1 MNELNKMIPFKTWL
15 ENKILSENYQPE
27 VTGILKVKP
36 EPSEL
41 LNLQQ
46 RVLEKFPDLKPLP
59 TDKLHV
65 TMLHQKFAKPL
76 AKVTL
81 PPLEATL
88 TFDPKEVYLIE
99 REGRKSVFAVVNEQE
114 ALKLYMDK
122 LGPSLGIQLQTEPKR
137 LFHVTLANL
146 TGNPADSVGHSEENP
161 ITNGAIQVLVS

>member
-1 MNELNKMIPFKTWL
+1 MIPFKNWL

-41 LNLQQ
+41 LNLQNQ
-46 RVLEKFPDLKPLP
+46 VLQKFPDLKPLP
-59 TDKLHV
+59 QDKLHV
-65 TMLHQKFAKPL
+65 TMLHQKYAKPL

-81 PPLEATL
+81 PPLNTTL
-88 TFDPKEVYLIE
+88 TFNPNEVYLVE
-99 REGRKSVFAVVNEQE
+99 REGKKSVFVVVNEQE
-114 ALKLYMDK
+114 ALKTYMDN

-137 LFHVTLANL
+137 LFHVSLANL

-161 ITNGAIQVLVS
+161 IMNGAVKL